1 MTEAFIAAHG
11 TEVANIIMNHL
22 PPTGWSDR
30 ATRRDLSET
39 ALVLRSELKSEIAD
53 LRDELK
59 SEISGLRDELK
70 SEISGLRDE
79 LKSEVSGLRSE
90 LKSEIS
96 GLRDELKSEIS
107 GLRNEMHRGFA
118 SMFKWVVGTMIGMS
132 AVMVAGM
139 SLVATIIK

>member
-11 TEVANIIMNHL
+11 TEVANIIMDHL
-22 PPTGWSDR
+22 PPTGWSDL

-70 SEISGLRDE
+70 SE
-79 LKSEVSGLRSE
+79 V
-90 LKSEIS
+90 S

>member
-22 PPTGWSDR
+22 PPTGWSDL

-53 LRDELK
+53 LRD
-59 SEISGLRDELK
+59 
-70 SEISGLRDE
+70 
-79 LKSEVSGLRSE
+79 E